1 MMVGTGVKILS
12 TEKIYAQ
19 GNMSNTNNPLDL
31 AISGNGFFQIQQP
44 DGTIAYTR
52 DGTFTVSNTGQ
63 VVNSSGMPL
72 IPNITIPNN
81 AASVTVG
88 IDGTVSI
95 ELVAGGGSQNLGNIQ
110 IANFINPSGLT
121 PIGNNMIIATSASG
135 PPQLLQPGTN
145 GAGTLLQGNLETS
158 NVNVVEEMVNMIE
171 TQRAYE
177 MNSKAI
183 EAVDGML
190 KYINT
195 NL

>member
-1 MMVGTGVKILS
+1 
-12 TEKIYAQ
+12 
-19 GNMSNTNNPLDL
+19 MSK
-31 AISGNGFFQIQQP
+31 FCQIQQP

-110 IANFINPSGLT
+110 VANFINPSGLT
-121 PIGNNMIIATSASG
+121 PIGNNMIVATSASG

-158 NVNVVEEMVNMIE
+158 NVNVVSEMVNMIE

-195 NL
+195 NLE

>member
-1 MMVGTGVKILS
+1 MVGTGVKILS

-110 IANFINPSGLT
+110 VANFINPSGLT
-121 PIGNNMIIATSASG
+121 PIGNNMIVATSASG

-158 NVNVVEEMVNMIE
+158 NVNVVSEMVNMIE

-195 NL
+195 NVG